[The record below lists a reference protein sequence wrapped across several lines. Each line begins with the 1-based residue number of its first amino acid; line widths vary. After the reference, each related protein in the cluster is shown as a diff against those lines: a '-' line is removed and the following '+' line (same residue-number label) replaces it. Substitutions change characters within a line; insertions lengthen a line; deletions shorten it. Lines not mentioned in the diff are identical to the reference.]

1 MVQENKLENMA
12 LWCIV
17 ALGGYPFL
25 IKIDKDNP
33 DIFYWGT
40 SDIANNL
47 SAFSSV
53 DLMEQ
58 FYIEDTEV
66 GGQRLEVYYL
76 RNYRLPV
83 APEEMKCWD
92 DAWLTPTGE
101 LYPASQEELSAM
113 LTAIHYNYVEAKS
126 LDTDVAV
133 PWIHIKENGEI
144 NIPAVKP
151 TDEQLEVINKLA
163 SIETS
168 FARRNRLISGLCK
181 LLDIK

>member
-17 ALGGYPFL
+17 ALAGYPFL

-40 SDIANNL
+40 SDTANNL

-53 DLMEQ
+53 DLIEQ
-58 FYIEDTEV
+58 FYVEDTMV
-66 GGQRLEVYYL
+66 GGQRLEIYYL

-83 APEEMKCWD
+83 TPNEMKCWD
-92 DAWLTPTGE
+92 EAWLTPIGE
-101 LYPASQEELSAM
+101 LYPASKNESSAM
-113 LTAIHYNYVEAKS
+113 LTAIHYNYMEAKS
-126 LDTDVAV
+126 LNKGVAV

-168 FARRNRLISGLCK
+168 LARRNRLISGLCK